1 MTLII
6 LQVVKKKHFVA
17 CLANK
22 SSKIKMK
29 IFSNQPGLQLYT
41 GHKLNFKSKRKK
53 LSFFQGLCLETQHFP
68 NSPNQKNFPTTL
80 SKPNKKYRL
89 FTNYKFEKMI

>member
-1 MTLII
+1 
-6 LQVVKKKHFVA
+6 
-17 CLANK
+17 
-22 SSKIKMK
+22 MK

-80 SKPNKKYRL
+80 ALPNKKYRL
-89 FTNYKFEKMI
+89 FTKYKFEKMI

>member
-1 MTLII
+1 
-6 LQVVKKKHFVA
+6 
-17 CLANK
+17 
-22 SSKIKMK
+22 MK

-68 NSPNQKNFPTTL
+68 NSPNQKDFPTTL
-80 SKPNKKYRL
+80 AIPNKKYRL
-89 FTNYKFEKMI
+89 FKVQYFIIHLCCVLIKNNEFIRNILFDLIL

>member
-1 MTLII
+1 M
-6 LQVVKKKHFVA
+6 VRKHFIA

-80 SKPNKKYRL
+80 PIPNKKYRL